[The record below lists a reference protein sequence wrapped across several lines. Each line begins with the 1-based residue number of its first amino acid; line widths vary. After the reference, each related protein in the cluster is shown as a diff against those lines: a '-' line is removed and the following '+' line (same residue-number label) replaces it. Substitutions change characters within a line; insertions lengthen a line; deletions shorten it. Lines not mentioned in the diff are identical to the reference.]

1 MIGIDSNILL
11 RAIANDDTIQS
22 PAARELLSSLSPSDP
37 GVVNSVVLAE
47 VSWALRKRYKEP
59 LSSVLAVVSQL
70 LESEAY
76 VIPDRDAAIRAV
88 EACRNSGLEF
98 ADALIGE
105 LNLIAGARCTR
116 TFDEQA
122 SKAPTFEKLAIGKH

>member
-11 RAIANDDTIQS
+11 RAIANDDATQS
-22 PAARELLSSLSPSDP
+22 PLARDFLSSLSASGP

-59 LSSVLAVVSQL
+59 LSTVLAVVSQL
-70 LESEAY
+70 LESDAY
-76 VIPDRDAAIRAV
+76 VIPDRDAVIRAV

-98 ADALIGE
+98 AHALIGE
-105 LNLIAGARCTR
+105 LNLIAGARSTA
-116 TFDEQA
+116 TFDGQA
-122 SKAPTFEKLAIGKH
+122 SKAPAFEKLSIGKH

>member
-1 MIGIDSNILL
+1 MIGIDCNILL
-11 RAIANDDTIQS
+11 RAIANDDAMQS
-22 PAARELLSSLSPSDP
+22 PVARGFLSSLSASDP

-47 VSWALRKRYKEP
+47 VSWTLRKRYKEP

-76 VIPDRDAAIRAV
+76 VISDRDAVIRAL
-88 EACRNSGLEF
+88 ETCRNSGLEF

-105 LNLIAGARCTR
+105 LNLVAGARSTV
-116 TFDEQA
+116 TFDGQA
-122 SKAPTFEKLAIGKH
+122 CKAPAFEKLLTGKH